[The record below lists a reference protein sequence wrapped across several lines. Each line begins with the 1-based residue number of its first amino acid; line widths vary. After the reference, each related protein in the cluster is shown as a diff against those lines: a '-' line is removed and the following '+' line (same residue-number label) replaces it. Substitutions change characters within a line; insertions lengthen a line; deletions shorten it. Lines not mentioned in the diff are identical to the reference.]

1 MNQATLPAVEQ
12 RTPPITVHLGK
23 YTKRQLRK
31 LDRGEGKVF
40 DEVQAALEEVKVRL
54 GSEANTK
61 VLLPIVVIYKKKN
74 KSREWLR

>member
-1 MNQATLPAVEQ
+1 MEQ
-12 RTPPITVHLGK
+12 RTPPITIRLGK

-40 DEVQAALEEVKVRL
+40 DEVQAALEQVKDDL
-54 GSEANTK
+54 GPEAATK
-61 VLLPIVVIYKKKN
+61 VLLPVVVIYKKKQK